1 MERLFKTLFR
11 RRYGVILPLFANLL
25 FFGLVAQ
32 ENAPDAARQ
41 ILQEKLDR
49 YSCRLTERE
58 AEEAAAHLLRLDGI
72 TVQSFAK
79 TAECMKIL
87 VKGLRAVVE
96 KHQGRDAVYRSLQ
109 MQKYNIQPGNWDYYL
124 KKYQTP
130 ESISKLEKWIPDNEK
145 VIVKSTAKSVKPL
158 LERWLLEQKI
168 LKEFFRRHPD
178 KKDLPDA
185 QKIQLWWEQELKTT
199 RISDD
204 KDRQVIIGILAR
216 KSFIPRRQEEFWKQF
231 FAARLK
237 DRRIRKIQVVLCR
250 KESHGRNE

>member
-1 MERLFKTLFR
+1 MFR
-11 RRYGVILPLFANLL
+11 GIYGVLLPLFANLL
-25 FFGLVAQ
+25 FFGLGAQ
-32 ENAPDAARQ
+32 EKAPEAAHR

-58 AEEAAAHLLRLDGI
+58 AEEAAAHFLRLDGV
-72 TVQSFAK
+72 TVKSFSKA
-79 TAECMKIL
+79 AESMKIL

-96 KHQGRDAVYRSLQ
+96 QHQEPDAVYKSLQ
-109 MQKYNIQPGNWDYYL
+109 MQKYNIQPGNWNYYL

-130 ESISKLEKWIPDNEK
+130 ESISRLEKWIPDNEQ
-145 VIVKSTAKSVKPL
+145 VIIKSMAKSVKPM

-168 LKEFFRRHPD
+168 LKDFSRRHPD

-185 QKIQLWWEQELKTT
+185 RKIQLWWEQELKTT

-216 KSFIPRRQEEFWKQF
+216 KSFIPRRQEEFWKQYF
-231 FAARLK
+231 SARLK
-237 DRRIRKIQVVLCR
+237 D
-250 KESHGRNE
+250 